1 MPHRLSRR
9 EILGS
14 GVALALGSAIG
25 RPGEAAPASVP
36 ATRIPPDSPDAVW
49 QAFCTALAPLAAR
62 VTTGPGAREAL
73 DQREGIRCLAR
84 LVALGLDRFLEAGDP
99 RFPAFYD
106 LQTATRKYLGDNPDQ
121 TYRTAAIDGRGRYRV
136 TGELGGA
143 VAFELGLYAGDFRSD
158 DATPGGGRRLVASLD
173 ERDLPVDAE
182 GRFTLTLGPDADAAT
197 KGHLRTAPD
206 ASSIL
211 IRTYFHDRAL
221 RLRHAMPAIERLDQ
235 ADPPEPLDLAT
246 LARGLLASTAFVD
259 GSLAFWN
266 GFEGTGRRA
275 NHLIAMPD
283 DGSVQTPRRVR
294 YLNGPVELAP
304 DEALLLV
311 FEPKDEPGYWS
322 WVLQNVWGESLDWR
336 HHPIV
341 LNNREI
347 VRGKDGRI
355 EIAVCE
361 ARPTRAGL
369 NWLAMAGHRRAL
381 LSLRWRGDS
390 PLPDV
395 KTRVVPMASLA

>member
-1 MPHRLSRR
+1 MQHRLSRR
-9 EILGS
+9 EILAS
-14 GVALALGSAIG
+14 SVALAVGSAIG
-25 RPGEAAPASVP
+25 GPGEAASAPP
-36 ATRIPPDSPDAVW
+36 TRITPDSPERVW
-49 QAFCTALAPLAAR
+49 QAFCAALAPLAGR
-62 VTTGPGAREAL
+62 VTTGASSRDAL
-73 DQREGIRCLAR
+73 DQREGIRCVAR
-84 LVALGLDRFLEAGDP
+84 LVALGLERFLEAGDP

-121 TYRTAAIDGRGRYRV
+121 TYRTAAIDGRGRYRI

-143 VAFELGLYAGDFRSD
+143 VAFELGIYAGDFRSD

-182 GRFTLTLGPDADAAT
+182 GRFTLTLGPDADAAS
-197 KGHLRTAPD
+197 KNPLRTAPD

-211 IRTYFHDRAL
+211 IRTYFHDREL
-221 RLRHAMPAIERLDQ
+221 RLRHAMPTIERLDRT
-235 ADPPEPLDLAT
+235 APPEPLDLAT

-266 GFEGTGRRA
+266 EFEGTGRRP
-275 NHLIAMPD
+275 NQLIPMPD

-304 DEALLLV
+304 DEALLLA
-311 FEPKDEPGYWS
+311 FEPTDEPGYWS

-336 HHPIV
+336 HYPIV

-361 ARPTRAGL
+361 TPPKRPGL

-381 LSLRWRGDS
+381 LSLRWRGES
-390 PLPDV
+390 PLPVV
-395 KTRVVPMASLA
+395 KTRVVPIASLA